1 MHVLIVDDDPVQRR
15 ILRSQLVRLG
25 YDVREA
31 ADGDQAWTQ
40 LQQESAP
47 IVITDWMMPQLD
59 GPALIA
65 QIRAAE
71 LPGYTYVILL
81 TAKDHREDVVI
92 GLEAGADDYL
102 TKPCDA
108 HELRARVAIGARIVD
123 LERRLRAARDTDVLT
138 GLRNRGAIAA
148 AAEAE
153 LARSQRSTQ
162 PLSVALLDIDHFKL
176 VNDRYGH
183 QAGDQALRLVAN
195 VVRQHVRPYDVVGR
209 WGGEELLLVL
219 ADTTLAAATTVAERV
234 RAKIAATP
242 LSWSEGSQIAVTA
255 SLGVVSTETSGAIT
269 LEQLVHDADA
279 ALYRAKADGRDC
291 VRVAPDNR

>member
-15 ILRSQLVRLG
+15 ILRSQLMRLG

-40 LQQESAP
+40 LQQEPAP

-71 LPGYTYVILL
+71 FPGYTYVILL
-81 TAKDHREDVVI
+81 TARDHREDVVI
-92 GLEAGADDYL
+92 GLDAGADDYL

-176 VNDRYGH
+176 VNDQYGH

-219 ADTTLAAATTVAERV
+219 SDTTLAAATTVAERV
-234 RAKIAATP
+234 RAKIAASP
-242 LSWSEGSQIAVTA
+242 LSWSEDRQIAVTA
-255 SLGVVSTETSGAIT
+255 SLGVASTETSGAIT

-291 VRVAPDNR
+291 VRLAPDDR